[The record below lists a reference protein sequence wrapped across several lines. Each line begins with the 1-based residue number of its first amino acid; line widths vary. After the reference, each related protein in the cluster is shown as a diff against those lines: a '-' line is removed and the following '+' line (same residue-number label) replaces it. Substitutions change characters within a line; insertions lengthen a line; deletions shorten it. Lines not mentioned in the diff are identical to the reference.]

1 MQPPFEYLL
10 TKRINNA
17 KFLLAATDKS
27 FSDIAYNSGFSSQT
41 YMTYVFKKKTSC
53 TPMQYKKK
61 MAGL

>member
-1 MQPPFEYLL
+1 MQPSFEYLL

-17 KFLLAATDKS
+17 KFLLTATDKS